1 MSALSQEWVSR
12 AAKAYAMYFA
22 GALIFVSGAWMVGDY
37 RSSKIINEATEARL
51 QNEYQSAAIYTARLE
66 NIEGRIA
73 LTERKAYL
81 TSGKSCILNEEVL
94 NDESLAIQMTRACLR
109 AYAMQAVEN
118 K

>member
-1 MSALSQEWVSR
+1 MSALSQEWFSR
-12 AAKAYAMYFA
+12 AAKAYAMCFA
-22 GALIFVSGAWMVGDY
+22 GALILVSGAWMVGDY

-109 AYAMQAVEN
+109 AYAMQGVEN